1 MADDIIT
8 VEDLEAVSTLADTD
22 VIMVTHSNH
31 ETEVLSGANLKA
43 QLRTLMGLDPSPN
56 FSAAALAKWNATNKV
71 WEPIALPSLNN
82 TVLTAVVENNA
93 VSYQWKSGGSG
104 SVSRFATLAAAQTAL
119 AIEEGQ
125 DGYIPNNGIVI
136 IDELNPYL
144 KGEDVE

>member
-1 MADDIIT
+1 MIT
-8 VEDLEAVSTLADTD
+8 VEDLEAVSSLADAD
-22 VIMVTHSNH
+22 VIMVTHANN
-31 ETEVLSGANLKA
+31 ETDVLSGADLKA
-43 QLRTLMGLDPSPN
+43 QLKALMGLDPSPN
-56 FSAAALAKWNATNKV
+56 FSEAALAKWDATAKV
-71 WEPIALPSLNN
+71 WKPIALPSLNN

-119 AIEEGQ
+119 AIAEGQ